1 MTAWFMGY
9 YEHTLD
15 VKGRIIVPAKLR
27 DQLDLEVDGEEF
39 VATPAP
45 EGCLFLYPKNEWRRM
60 CESQLQFSKGSPQ
73 LRMFQRVWHANA
85 ELIALDKQG
94 RILLPERL
102 RKMAQIERDL
112 VIAGCY
118 DRIEVWS
125 SDRWTEAQA
134 AARWNY
140 DAQVQEFLGGVS
152 SPDGPSEG
160 ER

>member
-27 DQLDLEVDGEEF
+27 DQLDPEVNGEEF

-45 EGCLFLYPKNEWRRM
+45 EGCLFLYPKLEWRRM
-60 CESQLQFSKGSPQ
+60 CESQGQFSKGSPQ

-85 ELIALDKQG
+85 DLLTLDKQG
-94 RILLPERL
+94 RLLIPDRL

-118 DRIEVWS
+118 DRVEVWS
-125 SDRWTEAQA
+125 SERWAEAQA

-152 SPDGPSEG
+152 SPDGPAQG
-160 ER
+160 E